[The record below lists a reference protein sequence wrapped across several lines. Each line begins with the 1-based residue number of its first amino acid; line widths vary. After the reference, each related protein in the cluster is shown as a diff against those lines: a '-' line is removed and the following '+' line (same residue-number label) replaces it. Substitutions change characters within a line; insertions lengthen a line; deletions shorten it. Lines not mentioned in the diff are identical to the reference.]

1 MNPAINIRG
10 RKGTVEHDMVSVCK
24 EDILTH
30 AKQNLNSD
38 TKDVVNFLKGKA
50 VRTKRRN
57 KVIVYIYT
65 TVLATWTNVM
75 IAMPASA
82 ETTDPTKL
90 PPEVDEVLLKIQ
102 IICLGIC
109 VSVAIIMAMVAG
121 FFRMIGLREEAKK
134 RYKDAVAGMT
144 MVLTAPA
151 VLGVIA
157 TIVRGFL
164 ALFPNYTN

>member
-1 MNPAINIRG
+1 MTPAFNIRG

-38 TKDVVNFLKGKA
+38 TKDVVNFLRGKA
-50 VRTKRRN
+50 VRTKRRQ
-57 KVIVYIYT
+57 KVTAYLYT
-65 TVLATWTNVM
+65 TVLAAWTNVM
-75 IAMPASA
+75 IVVPVSA
-82 ETTDPTKL
+82 ETRDQTKL
-90 PPEVDEVLLKIQ
+90 PPEVDEVLLKVQ
-102 IICLGIC
+102 LICLGIC

-134 RYKDAVAGMT
+134 RYKDAVAGMM

-164 ALFPNYTN
+164 TLFPNYTN